1 MPTCTKFE
9 DLPIWLDA
17 RGLCKDIYRIT
28 KYEDFAKDM
37 RFVSQIRAAAGSIMD
52 NIAEG
57 FERSGNREF
66 IQFLYIA
73 NGSCAETR
81 SQVIVLLIAIIF
93 LKMNIKTLSISLLTL
108 VSPFTTSSIILK
120 IPNTKA
126 KNTNP
131 KAPQY
136 TNHSNPQISQLF
148 DTHFVRI

>member
-9 DLPIWLDA
+9 ELSIWLNA
-17 RGLCKDIYRIT
+17 RELCKDIYRIT

-81 SQVIVLLIAIIF
+81 SQVHRAFDCHYISQNEYKNVVHKLINLSVSIHHFINY
-93 LKMNIKTLSISLLTL
+93 LKNSQYKGQKYKPESTTIHQSLK
-108 VSPFTTSSIILK
+108 S
-120 IPNTKA
+120 
-126 KNTNP
+126 
-131 KAPQY
+131 
-136 TNHSNPQISQLF
+136 SNP
-148 DTHFVRI
+148 

>member
-9 DLPIWLDA
+9 ELSIWLNA
-17 RGLCKDIYRIT
+17 RELCKDIYRIT

-81 SQVIVLLIAIIF
+81 SQIHRAFDCRYIT
-93 LKMNIKTLSISLLTL
+93 KEEYGHL
-108 VSPFTTSSIILK
+108 VSELTELAVSIHHFINYLK
-120 IPNTKA
+120 KS
-126 KNTNP
+126 
-131 KAPQY
+131 QY
-136 TNHSNPQISQLF
+136 KGQKYKP
-148 DTHFVRI
+148 

>member
-1 MPTCTKFE
+1 MAPALKPE
-9 DLPIWLDA
+9 V
-17 RGLCKDIYRIT
+17 
-28 KYEDFAKDM
+28 
-37 RFVSQIRAAAGSIMD
+37 RF
-52 NIAEG
+52 
-57 FERSGNREF
+57 
-66 IQFLYIA
+66 
-73 NGSCAETR
+73 
-81 SQVIVLLIAIIF
+81 IVLLIAIIF

-148 DTHFVRI
+148 DTHFVRIWARCASICRFVAHFVRINNLSNLSNLQISPIFKVHVRGFNTRISSLNSLFFPCQATFFKKISY